1 MFGIMRQRRW
11 CLLYRG
17 SGCCGVWSPH
27 CGPVLAHPPPLIRP
41 ICIEAD
47 ECYIMLL
54 GAMHCMFYC
63 PSPLSSQCIA
73 LKVGCTPG
81 QTNQCIEMKQRLCQK
96 HPRALFYY
104 VVVAKHY
111 AMLCVALLRWHVV
124 TVAWQ
129 TTGNRGETENLVA
142 TKLAPLICQTI
153 MSSAWQ
159 CVIIQ

>member
-1 MFGIMRQRRW
+1 MFWMMKQQWWVLIVIS
-11 CLLYRG
+11 RG
-17 SGCCGVWSPH
+17 SSASGYCRVWTCVGTSS
-27 CGPVLAHPPPLIRP
+27 PLIRP
-41 ICIEAD
+41 IFIAPH

-54 GAMHCMFYC
+54 GAMQCMLYC

-81 QTNQCIEMKQRLCQK
+81 QTNQCIEMKQRLRQK

>member
-1 MFGIMRQRRW
+1 MKQRRW
-11 CLLYRG
+11 CLLCRG

-27 CGPVLAHPPPLIRP
+27 CGPVLAPSPTLIRP
-41 ICIEAD
+41 ICIEPD

-104 VVVAKHY
+104 VVVAKQY
-111 AMLCVALLRWHVV
+111 AVLCVALLRWHVV

>member
-11 CLLYRG
+11 CLLCRG

-73 LKVGCTPG
+73 LEVGCTPG